1 VTIDSTARPSADDSS
16 LFPTV
21 TRPHDSVGVV
31 AVSFVPAQLRGGVT
45 PYPQGRAKTDLRDVE
60 GPMTSTAIF
69 VGIDIAKADFVV
81 ACCPE
86 SRGWTATNDREGIA
100 ATVDR
105 LRALA
110 PTLIVVEATGGYE
123 TALVAALV
131 AVALPVVV
139 ANPRQVRDFAK
150 ATGQLA
156 KTDRLDAQLIARFAE
171 RVHPEPRPLPD
182 AVLQQL
188 EALITRR
195 RQLLDMITAEGNRLE
210 HAAAPIRREITR
222 HIRWL
227 ERRIAAV
234 DRDLDDTIQKS
245 PAWRAKE
252 DLLRTVP
259 GIGPVVSRT
268 LLADL
273 PELGRLNRK
282 QIAALVGVAPL
293 ARDSGTLR
301 GKRVVWG
308 GRGPVR
314 AVLYMGALVATR
326 RNPALRAFYRR
337 LLAAGKP
344 KKVALIACMR
354 KLLTILN
361 AMMRTR
367 TMWRE
372 IAQPENA

>member
-1 VTIDSTARPSADDSS
+1 
-16 LFPTV
+16 
-21 TRPHDSVGVV
+21 
-31 AVSFVPAQLRGGVT
+31 
-45 PYPQGRAKTDLRDVE
+45 
-60 GPMTSTAIF
+60 MTSIAAF

-81 ACCPE
+81 ACRPDGA
-86 SRGWTATNDREGIA
+86 SWTATNDPKGIA
-100 ATVDR
+100 ATVGR
-105 LRALA
+105 VRALT
-110 PTLIVVEATGGYE
+110 PTLIALEATGGYE
-123 TALVAALV
+123 TALVAVLAT
-131 AVALPVVV
+131 AALPLVV

-156 KTDRLDAQLIARFAE
+156 KTDRLDAQLLALFAD
-171 RVHPEPRPLPD
+171 RVHSTPRPLPD

-188 EALITRR
+188 DALMTRR
-195 RQLLDMITAEGNRLE
+195 RQLVDMLTAEGNRLE
-210 HAAAPIRREITR
+210 HAATPIHREIIR

-227 ERRIAAV
+227 ERRVAAV
-234 DRDLDDTIQKS
+234 DRDLDATIQQS
-245 PAWRAKE
+245 PVWRTQE
-252 DLLRTVP
+252 NLLRTVP

-308 GRGPVR
+308 GRAPVR
-314 AVLYMGALVATR
+314 AVLYMGALVAVRHNTVI
-326 RNPALRAFYRR
+326 RAFYGR
-337 LLAAGKP
+337 LVAAGKP

-361 AMMRTR
+361 AMMRTN
-367 TMWRE
+367 TTWQQVG
-372 IAQPENA
+372 QPENA

>member
-1 VTIDSTARPSADDSS
+1 
-16 LFPTV
+16 
-21 TRPHDSVGVV
+21 
-31 AVSFVPAQLRGGVT
+31 
-45 PYPQGRAKTDLRDVE
+45 
-60 GPMTSTAIF
+60 MTSTAIF

-81 ACCPE
+81 ACRPD
-86 SRGWTATNDREGIA
+86 GTAWTATNDPRGHRRHGRPRA
-100 ATVDR
+100 RPGADAHRPRSDR
-105 LRALA
+105 RIRNHARRGLA
-110 PTLIVVEATGGYE
+110 
-123 TALVAALV
+123 

-156 KTDRLDAQLIARFAE
+156 KTDRLDAQLIALFAE
-171 RVHPEPRPLPD
+171 RVHPHPRPLPD

-188 EALITRR
+188 EALMTRR
-195 RQLLDMITAEGNRLE
+195 RQLLDMLTAEGNRLE

-252 DLLRTVP
+252 NLLRTVP

-308 GRGPVR
+308 GRAPVR

-337 LLAAGKP
+337 LLGAGKP

-361 AMMRTR
+361 AMMRTN
-367 TMWRE
+367 TTWQE
-372 IAQPENA
+372 ITQPENA

>member
-1 VTIDSTARPSADDSS
+1 
-16 LFPTV
+16 
-21 TRPHDSVGVV
+21 
-31 AVSFVPAQLRGGVT
+31 
-45 PYPQGRAKTDLRDVE
+45 
-60 GPMTSTAIF
+60 
-69 VGIDIAKADFVV
+69 
-81 ACCPE
+81 
-86 SRGWTATNDREGIA
+86 
-100 ATVDR
+100 
-105 LRALA
+105 
-110 PTLIVVEATGGYE
+110 
-123 TALVAALV
+123 LV

-182 AVLQQL
+182 AVMQQL

-293 ARDSGTLR
+293 ARDSRTLR

-308 GRGPVR
+308 GRAPVR
-314 AVLYMGALVATR
+314 AVLHMGALVATR

-337 LLAAGKP
+337 LLGAGKP

-372 IAQPENA
+372 IAQPENT

>member
-1 VTIDSTARPSADDSS
+1 
-16 LFPTV
+16 
-21 TRPHDSVGVV
+21 
-31 AVSFVPAQLRGGVT
+31 
-45 PYPQGRAKTDLRDVE
+45 
-60 GPMTSTAIF
+60 MTSTAIV

-81 ACCPE
+81 A
-86 SRGWTATNDREGIA
+86 SRPDGTTTWTAPNEASGIA

-105 LRALA
+105 LRTLA
-110 PTLIVVEATGGYE
+110 PTLIVLEATGGYE
-123 TALVAALV
+123 TALVAAL
-131 AVALPVVV
+131 AAAGLPVVV

-156 KTDRLDAQLIARFAE
+156 KTDRLDAHLLALFAE
-171 RVHPEPRPLPD
+171 RVHPTPRPLPD
-182 AVLQQL
+182 AALQQL
-188 EALITRR
+188 EALMTRR
-195 RQLLDMITAEGNRLE
+195 RQLVDMVTAERNRLE
-210 HAAAPIRREITR
+210 HAGTSIRRNITD
-222 HIRWL
+222 HLRWL
-227 ERRIAAV
+227 ERRVAAV

-245 PAWRAKE
+245 PVWRAKE
-252 DLLRTVP
+252 NLLRTVP

-301 GKRVVWG
+301 GKRTVWG
-308 GRGPVR
+308 GRAPVR

-326 RNPALRAFYRR
+326 RNPVLRAFYRR
-337 LLAAGKP
+337 LVEAGKP

-361 AMMRTR
+361 AMMRTN
-367 TMWRE
+367 TTWLQSAE
-372 IAQPENA
+372 VPA

>member
-1 VTIDSTARPSADDSS
+1 MT
-16 LFPTV
+16 PT
-21 TRPHDSVGVV
+21 T
-31 AVSFVPAQLRGGVT
+31 T
-45 PYPQGRAKTDLRDVE
+45 
-60 GPMTSTAIF
+60 F

-81 ACCPE
+81 ACRPAGA
-86 SRGWTATNDREGIA
+86 SWTAPNDRSGIA

-105 LRALA
+105 VRGLA
-110 PTLIVVEATGGYE
+110 PTLIVLEATGGYE
-123 TALVAALV
+123 TSLVAAL
-131 AVALPVVV
+131 AAAALPVVV
-139 ANPRQVRDFAK
+139 ANPRHIRDFGK
-150 ATGQLA
+150 AIGQLA
-156 KTDRLDAQLIARFAE
+156 KTDRLDAQLLALFAE
-171 RVHPEPRPLPD
+171 RVHPTPRPLPD

-188 EALITRR
+188 DALMTRR
-195 RQLLDMITAEGNRLE
+195 RQLQDMLTAEGNRLE
-210 HAAAPIRREITR
+210 HAATPIRREITR

-227 ERRIAAV
+227 ERRVAAA

-245 PAWRAKE
+245 PIWRAKE
-252 DLLRTVP
+252 NLLRSVP
-259 GIGPVVSRT
+259 GIGPIVSRT

-308 GRGPVR
+308 GRAPVR

-326 RNPALRAFYRR
+326 RNTVIRAFYLR
-337 LLAAGKP
+337 LVAAGKP

-361 AMMRTR
+361 AMMRTN
-367 TMWRE
+367 TTWQQLS
-372 IAQPENA
+372 QPETT